1 MRLRA
6 SRDDAAHL
14 GGFLAAGLLAI
25 GLIAGAS
32 TAQATETLTLQTANP
47 DAIQVAAAEEAPGEP
62 EYSKGGTAGCLE
74 CHDETEQHP
83 VFSIF
88 HTAHAQ
94 MGDPRT
100 PLAQHG
106 CESCHGPSAAHA
118 DKPRRYLPA
127 VRFDGPNK
135 SSAEALDKTCISCHE
150 GGLRMHWQG
159 SQHEAAD
166 VACSSCHTIHA
177 TRDPVLAKKSQ
188 PEVCESCHK
197 EKRAE
202 TFRFSHH
209 PIREG
214 KVACS
219 DCHNP
224 HGSFGPKLLKKA
236 TVNDTCFQC
245 HQEKRGPFLWEHAP
259 VVDNC
264 MNCHNPHGS
273 SQPRLL
279 KARGPYLCQE
289 CHLANFHP
297 STLYA
302 GNGLVGGTQSNMS
315 RLLVKN
321 CLNCHFAVHGSNHPA
336 GSFFTR

>member
-1 MRLRA
+1 MRLRGSNA
-6 SRDDAAHL
+6 EAVRL
-14 GGFLAAGLLAI
+14 GGIVVAGLLTI
-25 GLIAGAS
+25 GLIGGFPATRA
-32 TAQATETLTLQTANP
+32 AQ
-47 DAIQVAAAEEAPGEP
+47 AEEATASQPTAVMLAEEVAGEP
-62 EYSKGGTAGCLE
+62 QYSQKGTAGCLE
-74 CHDETEQHP
+74 CHDETEEHP

-88 HTAHAQ
+88 HTAHSQ

-127 VRFDGPNK
+127 VRFDGPEK
-135 SSAEALDKTCISCHE
+135 SSAEVLDKTCISCHE

-166 VACSSCHTIHA
+166 VPCSSCHAIHA

-188 PEVCESCHK
+188 PDVCESCHK

-236 TVNDTCFQC
+236 SVNDTCFQC

-259 VVDNC
+259 VVDSC

-273 SQPRLL
+273 TQPRLL
-279 KARGPYLCQE
+279 KVRNPYLCQQ
-289 CHLANFHP
+289 CHLANYHP
-297 STLYA
+297 STLYD
-302 GNGLVGGTQSNMS
+302 GSNLPLVQGGS
-315 RLLVKN
+315 RLLFKG

-336 GSFFTR
+336 GSFLTR